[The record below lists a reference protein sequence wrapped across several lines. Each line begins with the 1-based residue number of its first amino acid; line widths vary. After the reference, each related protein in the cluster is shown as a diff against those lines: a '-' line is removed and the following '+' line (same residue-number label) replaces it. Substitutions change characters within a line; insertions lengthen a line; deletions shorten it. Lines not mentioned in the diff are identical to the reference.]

1 MTAVQQP
8 VEQDNERVMKRA
20 QKDAI
25 RDAVLQQEREREKL
39 DAPISQQQLEADTAI
54 GENTVGEETG
64 TAVGT
69 DTPTRQ
75 EVREAR
81 NEKVTKLRGRPSGY
95 SEEEADMI
103 CAWIADGKSLRSYCR
118 EHARETVTV
127 YRWLREE
134 KEFARRYA
142 RAHDDRADSLADEIV
157 DIADES
163 VGGTSD
169 DIQAARLRID
179 ARKWVSAKLKPQK
192 WGDKVEIE
200 QKGHVTFN
208 LGNLRR
214 PPIDVTPAPHSL
226 PTTIDVEPKLVQG

>member
-1 MTAVQQP
+1 M
-8 VEQDNERVMKRA
+8 
-20 QKDAI
+20 
-25 RDAVLQQEREREKL
+25 
-39 DAPISQQQLEADTAI
+39 
-54 GENTVGEETG
+54 
-64 TAVGT
+64 
-69 DTPTRQ
+69 
-75 EVREAR
+75 
-81 NEKVTKLRGRPSGY
+81 
-95 SEEEADMI
+95 
-103 CAWIADGKSLRSYCR
+103 
-118 EHARETVTV
+118 
-127 YRWLREE
+127 
-134 KEFARRYA
+134 
-142 RAHDDRADSLADEIV
+142 